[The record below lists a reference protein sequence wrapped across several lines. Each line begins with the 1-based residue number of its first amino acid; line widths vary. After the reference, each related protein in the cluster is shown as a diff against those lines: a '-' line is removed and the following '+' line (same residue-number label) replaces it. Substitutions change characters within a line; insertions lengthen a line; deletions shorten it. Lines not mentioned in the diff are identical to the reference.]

1 MDEGARKFDIRPIL
15 RLVAD
20 GKWLLIAAA
29 LAGGVLFG
37 VQAFLLAV
45 PVYRATAVV
54 ILDTRSEDLGT
65 GAIVAGL
72 SGEVTEINT
81 EIEVLRGRALLA
93 QVVDGLDLVADPEFN
108 RALVPDGWI
117 VEARRAVREA
127 ILGPA
132 PARGEGWAREA
143 TVSALQARVAVQ
155 AVPSSYVFRITVSA
169 GDPVKAAWIA
179 DAVAA
184 AYIDGQIAAKAAAV
198 DAATAALAGRV
209 AELEADL
216 AAAEARLAGMTAAQ
230 DALTPDDLVGLDRA
244 LTETREALMAVEG
257 EIATSPAGVVAE
269 EVTARRAMLVADEAA
284 LAAEAEALAAAG
296 RQIDQTWREVEVT
309 RALYE
314 DFLTRLKETA
324 VQREL
329 IRPDARI
336 LSAAVPPA
344 VHATPRR
351 AQTITMGM
359 ILGLVVA
366 GGVLV
371 LREGMVRTF
380 RSVEEV
386 EAATGRRVLATLPEM
401 PGEAGRDT
409 GRDLLRGLAERPLSP
424 EAEAVRLLR
433 TALALEPGGPLPGVI
448 MLTSAL
454 PGEGKTTVAAALAQ
468 NLAAVGLSVVL
479 VETDLRRRAFASFF
493 GGVGTEGLVSVIQAE
508 VGVEE
513 AIFSADPLGF
523 DVLAGITGSQAGLPD
538 LLAADRFDDVMAV
551 LRTGYDVV
559 ILDTTPLLTAPDA
572 RIVGR
577 HAEAVIHC
585 LRWNATTR
593 EETRAALRLL
603 EGIGRG
609 PAGIVLTRVEERR
622 PGRLV

>member
-1 MDEGARKFDIRPIL
+1 MDEGESKFDIRPIL

-20 GKWLLIAAA
+20 GKWVLVAGA
-29 LAGGVLFG
+29 LAGGLLFAL
-37 VQAFLLAV
+37 QAFLLAG

-54 ILDTRSEDLGT
+54 ILDTRSEEIIGA

-81 EIEVLRGRALLA
+81 EIEVLRGRELLGR
-93 QVVDGLDLVADPEFN
+93 VVDELGLVSDPEFN
-108 RALVPDGWI
+108 GALVEDPWTAQ
-117 VEARRAVREA
+117 ARRTVREA
-127 ILGPA
+127 ILGP
-132 PARGEGWAREA
+132 PPPRGEGWEREA
-143 TVSALQARVAVQ
+143 TLSALQARIAVQ
-155 AVPSSYVFRITVSA
+155 AVPASYVFRITASA
-169 GDPVKAAWIA
+169 GDPMKAARIA
-179 DAVAA
+179 DAVAE
-184 AYIDGQIAAKAAAV
+184 AYIEGQIAAKAAAV

-209 AELEADL
+209 YELEAEL
-216 AAAEARLAGMTAAQ
+216 VEAEARLAGMVAAQ

-244 LTETREALMAVEG
+244 LTETRESLLALEG
-257 EIATSPAGVVAE
+257 EIAALPQDGDSDAA
-269 EVTARRAMLVADEAA
+269 ARRATLVADEAVLTA
-284 LAAEAEALAAAG
+284 RAAAMAASE
-296 RQIDQTWREVEVT
+296 RRIDQTWREVEVT

-314 DFLTRLKETA
+314 DFLSRLKETA

-329 IRPDARI
+329 IRPDARV

-344 VHATPRR
+344 VHASPRR
-351 AQTITMGM
+351 AQTMTMGV

-366 GGVLV
+366 GGALL

-386 EAATGRRVLATLPEM
+386 ERATGRRVLSALPEM
-401 PGEAGRDT
+401 PGET
-409 GRDLLRGLAERPLSP
+409 GRDLLRALAERPLSP
-424 EAEAVRLLR
+424 EAEAVRQLR

-454 PGEGKTTVAAALAQ
+454 PGEGKTTLAAALAQ

-479 VETDLRRRAFASFF
+479 VETDLRRRAFAAFF
-493 GGVGTEGLVSVIQAE
+493 GTSRSDGIVSVIHAE
-508 VGVEE
+508 LGAEE
-513 AIFSADPLGF
+513 AIFAADPWGF
-523 DVLAGITGSQAGLPD
+523 DVMAGITGTQAGLPD
-538 LLAADRFDDVMAV
+538 LLASDRFADVMAV

-559 ILDTTPLLTAPDA
+559 LLDTTPLLTAPDA
-572 RIVGR
+572 QIVGR

-603 EGIGRG
+603 HGIGRG
-609 PAGIVLTRVEERR
+609 PAGIVLTRVEVRR
-622 PGRLV
+622 PGRLF